1 MRNVL
6 FIVAAVVLLLG
17 ITVLLQWL
25 SSRRRVRVGRSGGV
39 AVLRLATGRNAILG
53 VLALLPGLMLAA
65 LPFAMRERAAAQVAL
80 AALAALLAFAF
91 AAYFFASEFRA
102 RVRVGDGDIER
113 VGVLGRRRLAWG
125 DVQKITYNPT
135 TKSFFL
141 LGKDGTRLWIYESF
155 EGIGDFAELALR
167 NLPPALLAGEAYV
180 REELEELA
188 AI

>member
-6 FIVAAVVLLLG
+6 FIVAAVVFFLG
-17 ITVLLQWL
+17 VTVLFQWL
-25 SSRRRVRVGRSGGV
+25 SSRRRVRVGRPDGV

-53 VLALLPGLMLAA
+53 LLALAPAAMLAA
-65 LPFAMRERAAAQVAL
+65 LPFAMRERAAGQVTL
-80 AALAALLAFAF
+80 AAVAALVGLAFS
-91 AAYFFASEFRA
+91 AYFFASEFRM

-113 VGVLGRRRLAWG
+113 IGVLGRRRLAWG

-141 LGKDGTRLWIYESF
+141 AGKDGTRLWIYESF

-167 NLPPALLAGEAYV
+167 NLPPALLASSGYV

-188 AI
+188 GI